1 MVCGCDLD
9 GDRKLSVDELIDP
22 ICQVS
27 TGCLFQSVLF
37 QQNANFPNFCPNST
51 KLDSFE
57 SLIME
62 ILLLV

>member
-22 ICQVS
+22 FCQVS

-37 QQNANFPNFCPNST
+37 QQNANFHNFCPNST
-51 KLDSFE
+51 KVGWFE
-57 SLIME
+57 QWMME
-62 ILLLV
+62 TFL